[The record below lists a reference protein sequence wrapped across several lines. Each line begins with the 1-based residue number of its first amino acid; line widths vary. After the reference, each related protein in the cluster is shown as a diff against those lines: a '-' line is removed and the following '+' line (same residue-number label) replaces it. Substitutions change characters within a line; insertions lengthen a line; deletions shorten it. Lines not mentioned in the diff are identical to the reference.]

1 MIAAHTVWL
10 GMSKVDLMPDFRK
23 LRVTT
28 EKRSQLMW
36 GVHGMTLEQLAKE
49 LDIRVKSLIRE
60 HGPDAKIELLYRNN
74 WYDLYITRPEHI
86 ESDQEYN
93 ERIVKEIKGK

>member
-1 MIAAHTVWL
+1 
-10 GMSKVDLMPDFRK
+10 MPDFRK

-49 LDIRVKSLIRE
+49 LDIRVKALIKE
-60 HGPDAKIELLYRNN
+60 HGPDAKIELLYRKLGEYNG
-74 WYDLYITRPEHI
+74 YDLFITRPEHI

-93 ERIVKEIKGK
+93 ERIVKEIKEGR